1 MQVTTM
7 ETIRIETKK
16 DMAFITL
23 DRPKQRNAINEQMLY
38 ELQEVCREIDGKKD
52 VRCVVITGSEDG
64 KAFAAGADI
73 AAMESMSYKQAK
85 DFAYLG
91 CETMRMIE
99 RLKQPVI
106 AAVNGYALGGGM
118 ELALACDIRIAD
130 DSAVF
135 GLPETTLGV
144 MPGFG
149 GTVRLSEAVGYGR
162 AAEMIFTGK
171 RLNANEAQTCGLIN
185 ACFEKNVLGQK
196 VEEIAQTICNN
207 APLGIRNAKQ
217 SMRQQNYEMENM
229 YFAQL
234 FLTDDQKTGMRNFNN
249 KKRTEYFSGE

>member
-1 MQVTTM
+1 MQVTAM

-38 ELQEVCREIDGKKD
+38 ELQEVCREIDGKKG

-106 AAVNGYALGGGM
+106 AAVNGYAQ
-118 ELALACDIRIAD
+118 
-130 DSAVF
+130 F
-135 GLPETTLGV
+135 
-144 MPGFG
+144 
-149 GTVRLSEAVGYGR
+149 
-162 AAEMIFTGK
+162 
-171 RLNANEAQTCGLIN
+171 
-185 ACFEKNVLGQK
+185 
-196 VEEIAQTICNN
+196 
-207 APLGIRNAKQ
+207 
-217 SMRQQNYEMENM
+217 QQ
-229 YFAQL
+229 
-234 FLTDDQKTGMRNFNN
+234 
-249 KKRTEYFSGE
+249 